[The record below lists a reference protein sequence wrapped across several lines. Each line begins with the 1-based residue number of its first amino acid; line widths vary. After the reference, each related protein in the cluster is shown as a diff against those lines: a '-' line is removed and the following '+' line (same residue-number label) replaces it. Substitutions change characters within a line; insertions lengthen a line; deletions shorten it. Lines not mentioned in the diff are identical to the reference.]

1 MTNFDPMAPQS
12 NAAQARTGTL
22 HRVTLVT
29 TDADKTADFFCNAML
44 MRKTSD
50 RVPNGASLAAYRKL
64 WALGDCPAWRE
75 VLFDNAGGGSA
86 VRLVE
91 MQGGQVLRPQLE
103 SRLSGGLS
111 IGFPVASMEKTLA
124 RIGAQ
129 GIGTT
134 AGIVPL
140 EMKRPDGTSYISGEI
155 HFRGPEDVYILAV
168 GRPPDLAPVGPID
181 STTGIGNPA
190 YSAMVVANSLQEI
203 AFYTEVLG
211 WEARRNMELISSGPA
226 GGLGLAPNTPFR
238 FIQLFSPGAS
248 SGYIVLLDML
258 KESRPNPVRPRF
270 PNRGLM
276 TWTFRTAHF
285 DEVAGRIV
293 AGAGGARM
301 LCPPLPAGSTTTRLL
316 TALTPSG
323 LIIEIEET

>member
-1 MTNFDPMAPQS
+1 MANLDPMAPLS

-22 HRVTLVT
+22 QRVTLVT
-29 TDADKTADFFCNAML
+29 TDADKTAEFFCNAMS

-50 RVPNGASLAAYRKL
+50 GIPSSTSLAAYRKL
-64 WALGDCPAWRE
+64 WALGECPAWRE
-75 VLFDNAGGGSA
+75 VLFDNVVGGS

-181 STTGIGNPA
+181 VTTGIGNPA
-190 YSAMVVANSLQEI
+190 YSAMVVPNSLQEI

-238 FIQLFSPGAS
+238 FIQLFSPGAT

-258 KESRPNPVRPRF
+258 NESRANPVSPRF

-285 DEVAGRIV
+285 DEVARRIV

-301 LCPPLPAGSTTTRLL
+301 LCAPLRVGMTTQRLL